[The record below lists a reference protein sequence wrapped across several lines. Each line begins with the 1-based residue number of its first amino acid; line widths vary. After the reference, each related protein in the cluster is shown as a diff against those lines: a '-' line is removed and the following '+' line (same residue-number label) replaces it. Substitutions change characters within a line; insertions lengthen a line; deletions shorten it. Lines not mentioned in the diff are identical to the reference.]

1 MHTTAPPLELQAIG
15 KLREEELEE
24 ARSLQSVMLP
34 AESLRAGK
42 VSISHAFQP
51 MAEVGGDFLDY
62 FELTD
67 GCVGLYVG
75 DVSGKGLP
83 AAMYAALAVGTLR
96 GVHKTGQSPGDVLST
111 LNRRLLIRGTPRR
124 HAAVQYAVFDPHSR
138 EMQIA
143 SAGMPCPFHI
153 SPRGCRAVEIAGIPP
168 GLFAST
174 VAYETC
180 KTILEPGDSVLFL
193 TDGITEAFN
202 TEDEG
207 FGMERLQAIC
217 EAPHYGS
224 PAELLVQIFSAVEHF
239 ARGRV
244 QHDDMAAAVFHYHRD

>member
-111 LNRRLLIRGTPRR
+111 LNRRLLIRGTPRPTPPCNMPSSIPT
-124 HAAVQYAVFDPHSR
+124 AARCRLPAPACRAPST
-138 EMQIA
+138 
-143 SAGMPCPFHI
+143 
-153 SPRGCRAVEIAGIPP
+153 SPREAA
-168 GLFAST
+168 
-174 VAYETC
+174 
-180 KTILEPGDSVLFL
+180 EPSKSRGSRRV
-193 TDGITEAFN
+193 
-202 TEDEG
+202 
-207 FGMERLQAIC
+207 C
-217 EAPHYGS
+217 S
-224 PAELLVQIFSAVEHF
+224 PAQSPTKLARPFSSRAT
-239 ARGRV
+239 R
-244 QHDDMAAAVFHYHRD
+244 YSS

>member
-24 ARSLQSVMLP
+24 ARTLQGVMLP

-124 HAAVQYAVFDPHSR
+124 HAAVQYAV
-138 EMQIA
+138 
-143 SAGMPCPFHI
+143 
-153 SPRGCRAVEIAGIPP
+153 
-168 GLFAST
+168 
-174 VAYETC
+174 
-180 KTILEPGDSVLFL
+180 
-193 TDGITEAFN
+193 
-202 TEDEG
+202 
-207 FGMERLQAIC
+207 
-217 EAPHYGS
+217 
-224 PAELLVQIFSAVEHF
+224 
-239 ARGRV
+239 
-244 QHDDMAAAVFHYHRD
+244 